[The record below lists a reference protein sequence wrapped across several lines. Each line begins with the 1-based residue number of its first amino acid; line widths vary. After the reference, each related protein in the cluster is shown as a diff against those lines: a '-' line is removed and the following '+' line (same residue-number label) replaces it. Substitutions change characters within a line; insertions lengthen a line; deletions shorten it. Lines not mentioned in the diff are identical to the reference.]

1 MYVCIYIYT
10 HMYVNICIYIYM
22 HIYIYIHTY
31 NHTYIYTLGGGGYE
45 GVGWSGVGCNNG
57 HVTCVEV
64 DATLMLR

>member
-1 MYVCIYIYT
+1 
-10 HMYVNICIYIYM
+10 MYVNICIYTCIYIYTYIHTII
-22 HIYIYIHTY
+22 HIYIYPRGRG
-31 NHTYIYTLGGGGYE
+31 LRRG